1 MLVLTLA
8 APPPTS
14 ATTTAPTTSALTVV
28 IVGRQFGGLRRL
40 AKFAFGAGAGAGVA
54 FATFVASGYFG
65 RGIGIE
71 GNRCSFAL
79 GHGGRAAILTTITVT
94 ATTTPTTASPAAILA
109 VDRLSVGRMIFV
121 AGLERFGFVL
131 VFVSR

>member
-1 MLVLTLA
+1 VLVLTLA

-14 ATTTAPTTSALTVV
+14 ATTTAPTASALTVV

-40 AKFAFGAGAGAGVA
+40 AKFAFGAGAGVA

-94 ATTTPTTASPAAILA
+94 ATTTPTTASPATILA
-109 VDRLSVGRMIFV
+109 VDRLSVGGMIFV